1 MPAHKKKAKRNPPSP
16 TEGFFLAL
24 RDNFKDKG
32 LSKTGAAGRFPKDL
46 LEIKSLSR
54 SHIEAILG
62 LAREFR
68 EKEARGQKKHEDLKG
83 KTLINIFFEPSTRTR
98 TSFEL
103 AGRRLSA
110 DMMTIAPQASSL
122 SKGESLK
129 DMIENLEAMGPDL
142 MVVRHAVSGAPGLI
156 ASYTQAAVV
165 NAGDGSHEHPTQALL
180 DAFTVQDKLGEIDG
194 KHLVIVGDIAYS
206 RVARSNIYAFTKL
219 GGKVTCVG
227 PATLI
232 PPGIEKMGAKVET
245 NLDKILPYADAIM
258 FLRIQKERQEKLNF
272 PSLAEYTH
280 FYGMNRA
287 RWSQLRS
294 DAVVM
299 HPGPINRGVEIEP
312 EIADGRL
319 EGGAKTVI
327 LDQVKNGTAVRM
339 AVLSIWGRSL

>member
-1 MPAHKKKAKRNPPSP
+1 MPAHKKKLNTNPPSQA
-16 TEGFFLAL
+16 EGFFLAL
-24 RDNFKDKG
+24 KEKF
-32 LSKTGAAGRFPKDL
+32 TGKLPKDC

-54 SHIEAILG
+54 NQIETILD
-62 LAREFR
+62 LAQEFK

-83 KTLINIFFEPSTRTR
+83 KALINIFFEPSTRTR

-142 MVVRHAVSGAPGLI
+142 MVVRHAASGAPGLI
-156 ASYTQAAVV
+156 ASYTKAAVV

-180 DAFTVQDKLGEIDG
+180 DAFTVKEKLGEIQG
-194 KHLVIVGDIAYS
+194 KHLVIVGDISYS
-206 RVARSNIYAFTKL
+206 RVARSNIYAFCKL

-245 NLDKILPYADAIM
+245 DLDKILPHADAVM
-258 FLRIQKERQEKLNF
+258 FLRIQKERQEKMNF
-272 PSLAEYTH
+272 PSIAEYTR
-280 FYGMNRA
+280 FYGMNRT
-287 RWSQLRS
+287 RWAALKKE
-294 DAVVM
+294 ALIM

-319 EGGAKTVI
+319 EGGAQTVI

-339 AVLSIWGRSL
+339 AVLSLWGRSK